1 MVTYAGPEA
10 RQPGFKSP
18 ALALKRKK
26 KKKKKMRLW
35 AIYKSSANP
44 NVLVCKMEATIAL
57 VAAGVKM
64 MHV

>member
-18 ALALKRKK
+18 ALALKRI
-26 KKKKKMRLW
+26 KKKKMQLW

-57 VAAGVKM
+57 VAAGVKER

>member
-18 ALALKRKK
+18 ALAFKRKK
-26 KKKKKMRLW
+26 KKMWLW

-44 NVLVCKMEATIAL
+44 DVLVCKMEATIAL
-57 VAAGVKM
+57 VAAGVKEM